1 MLKCRSKDYNPV
13 VADDV
18 GIDKAKL
25 LRLPSLSATVTCGEV
40 ESMARK
46 SSSSQNG
53 QIALFGNSDV
63 PDLFRKAVEVIHSKP
78 KQPLSLVQRKIS
90 NAWIKHALITE
101 PGEDG
106 WWSLGIRSL
115 AEDIE
120 FDSNNH
126 QHLKTAAEA
135 LMSIVFEWD
144 VIAPAAKRS
153 MWKASVMFPEIEIHA
168 DVVKY
173 QFSSQMRERLLNPE
187 IYALI
192 DMNVVKKFRRASS
205 LALWEHCIRYEKI
218 GRTGLVEWQLMRDI
232 MLGQEAT
239 NKTYEEYKFFKSKV
253 LKPSLAEIAE
263 VSEHKVTMTEFRT
276 GRRISSLQFV
286 VERKQPEVSS
296 DDTAALEVI
305 GEMTKIGVPPS
316 EAKRMA
322 KLHTVTAIKAALAYT
337 KKRTDDRKLPKLDS
351 VGAYFRKALE
361 FKYAADPIEPTE
373 APKAKVDIRQEF
385 KKQQLVEADKYF
397 QELDMAEQTALMD
410 KYNSEQPT
418 VSLRFTEKKKPSR
431 SVLSTFFGWL
441 AQETWG
447 EPTPEELLQFAVT
460 LISNEK

>member
-1 MLKCRSKDYNPV
+1 
-13 VADDV
+13 
-18 GIDKAKL
+18 
-25 LRLPSLSATVTCGEV
+25 
-40 ESMARK
+40 MARK

-53 QIALFGNSDV
+53 QIALFGNPDV
-63 PDLFRKAVEVIHSKP
+63 PDLFRKAVEVLHSKP

-106 WWSLGIRSL
+106 WWSLSIRGL

-153 MWKASVMFPEIEIHA
+153 MWKASVMFPEIEIHS
-168 DVVKY
+168 DMVKY

-205 LALWEHCIRYEKI
+205 LALWEHCIRYEKV
-218 GRTGLVEWQLMRDI
+218 GRTGVVEWQLMRDI

-263 VSEHKVTMTEFRT
+263 VSEHEVTMTEIRA
-276 GRRISSLQFV
+276 GRRISTLQFMIK
-286 VERKQPEVSS
+286 RKHPLKDAEDS
-296 DDTAALEVI
+296 AALEVI

-337 KKRTDDRKLPKLDS
+337 KKRMDDRKLPRLDS
-351 VGAYFRKALE
+351 VGAYFRKALD

-373 APKAKVDIRQEF
+373 APKPKVDIRQAYN
-385 KKQQLVEADKYF
+385 KQQIAEADKYF
-397 QELDMAEQTALMD
+397 QELDMSEQTALME

-418 VSLRFTEKKKPSR
+418 ESLRFSENKKPSR

-441 AQETWG
+441 ALDTWG
-447 EPTPEELLQFAVT
+447 EPTPEELLAFAVT
-460 LISNEK
+460 LIPDAK